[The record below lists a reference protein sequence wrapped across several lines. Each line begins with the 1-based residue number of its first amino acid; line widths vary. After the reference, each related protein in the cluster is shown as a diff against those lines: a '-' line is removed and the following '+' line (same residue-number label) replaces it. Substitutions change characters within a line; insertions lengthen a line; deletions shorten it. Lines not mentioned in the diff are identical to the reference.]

1 MKKNLLLLALL
12 FSPAALFFASA
23 QGVVSP
29 VGNMAGSTALHNLLM
44 MAPDSRSG
52 GMGDVG
58 VATSPDLYSQQWNP
72 AKYAFIEEDAGVG
85 LSFVPWNRKLVN
97 DEYMVSLH
105 AFKRIDRSQA
115 LGFSFR
121 YSSLGLYNW
130 TDDQGASLGSDKP
143 NEMAID
149 LSYSRMLSDYLSAA
163 VAFRYM
169 RYDYKF
175 DSERA
180 NEKDGGFATDVAL
193 YYNRPVYIAGKDGYW
208 AFGMNISNIGPKMN
222 YLGGDRFIPTNF
234 RIGSTMGITFQEDHE
249 ISFSLDL
256 NKLLVPTPP
265 LRDPVTQEILDGKDD
280 DVSTIKGIFQSFND
294 APDGFSEELKEIGLN
309 FGVEYWYKKSFVA
322 RTGYA
327 YEDSGKGYKKYFAM
341 GAGYRYNQFGVD
353 ISYLTSGKTNPL
365 TEALRFSFLYN
376 FGKNPATLPSRR

>member
-1 MKKNLLLLALL
+1 MKKLSFVFALL
-12 FSPAALFFASA
+12 FLPIALFNASA
-23 QGVVSP
+23 QGVAP
-29 VGNMAGSTALHNLLM
+29 TGNMAGSTALHNLLM
-44 MAPDSRSG
+44 MAADSRSG

-58 VATSPDLYSQQWNP
+58 VATAHDLFSQQWNP

-97 DEYMVSLH
+97 DEYLVSVH
-105 AFKRIDRSQA
+105 GFKRIDRSQA

-130 TDDQGASLGSDKP
+130 TDDQGGSLGSDKP

-149 LSYSRMLSDYLSAA
+149 VSYSRMLSDYLSAA

-193 YYNRPVYIAGKDGYW
+193 YYNRPIYVGGNDGYW
-208 AFGMNISNIGPKMN
+208 GFGMNISNIGPKMN
-222 YLGGDRFIPTNF
+222 YLGSDRFIPTNL
-234 RIGSTMGITFQEDHE
+234 RIGSTMGISFQEDHE

-265 LRDPVTQEILDGKDD
+265 LRHPVTQEIIDGKDD
-280 DVSTIKGIFQSFND
+280 NVSTIKGILQSFND
-294 APDGFSEELKEIGLN
+294 APDGFSEIGRAH
-309 FGVEYWYKKSFVA
+309 V
-322 RTGYA
+322 
-327 YEDSGKGYKKYFAM
+327 
-341 GAGYRYNQFGVD
+341 
-353 ISYLTSGKTNPL
+353 
-365 TEALRFSFLYN
+365 
-376 FGKNPATLPSRR
+376 